1 MRPAHTFSCGLA
13 AWLLASVIAVG
24 CSEPT
29 EPPPRAT
36 LSVAVVGDPILG
48 AASFASGPGWTSFA
62 VDVLVKNESDVAVEI
77 PGCGPALEHES
88 QAGSWPIVAEM
99 LCALGAGDAIEL
111 PPRSERQWRQTIA
124 TSRSDALSPGRYR
137 LMFRYAATG
146 QVGPLDEARSAPF
159 DLK

>member
-1 MRPAHTFSCGLA
+1 MRPAHTSSCGLA

-36 LSVAVVGDPILG
+36 LSVAVVGDPIPG
-48 AASFASGPGWTSFA
+48 ATSFVGSGWTSFS
-62 VDVLVKNESDVAVEI
+62 VDVLVKNESDVAVQM
-77 PGCGPALEHES
+77 PGCGPAVERES

-124 TSRSDALSPGRYR
+124 ASRSDALAPGRYR

-159 DLK
+159 ELK